1 MSLRLRVLFVGG
13 LALIGVIVVS
23 YSILQTI
30 MLNGFAR
37 VEEREMRKHTA
48 RTLNALS
55 VDLAQLESAA
65 GDWAPWDDTYNF
77 IEDSNPEY
85 IKSNLADSAFAGLD
99 LNLMVFVHSSA
110 RIVFGKAYD
119 LHSSQEI
126 PVPASLQPHLARD
139 SFLLNHPDIQ
149 SVKTGIVSLPEG
161 PLLVASMPILT
172 SEKQGP
178 IRGTLIFGRFLDS
191 AEIARLAETTQLA
204 LTLHSWD
211 DTQAPTDFQSARA
224 ALSDQTPVI
233 VRPLNGQT
241 MAGYALLKDIYGKP
255 ALILGVETDRDI
267 HQQGQASV
275 NYMMWAL
282 VVIGIGCY
290 ATVFLFL
297 ERLILFRLAHLSQDV
312 GRIGIGGD
320 PARRVSVAG
329 NDELSGLAREIN
341 RMLEAIEQSQS
352 ALRASEERFR
362 SLVEHSSDLILVL
375 NPDATIRYASPAVKW
390 MLGYEPA
397 QVQTHSVLEYI
408 HEDDRATAADALNHR
423 LAHPGASDYQ
433 MELRVRHRDGSR
445 RALQVIGT
453 NLVQNPAVAGIVVNC
468 REVTERKC
476 AEDEL
481 RQLKEFNESI
491 VQNIAEGIIVE
502 NADGFFTFVNPA
514 AARLLGYTPDE
525 LIGKHWTVVVPPDQQ
540 AIVQAAD
547 ERRTQRQVDRYEAQ
561 LVCKDGTRR
570 LVLIAGTPRF
580 ENGEFAGSLAVFTDI
595 TERQRVEKALRESE
609 KRYRDLFENA
619 NDLIYTHD
627 LAGRFTSINRAAER
641 VSGYTRD
648 EALTMNIS
656 QVVAPEDLESIRRVL
671 APESLGEG
679 PLIHELE
686 IITKDS
692 RRVPLEL
699 STRLIF
705 QEGKPVGVQGVARDI
720 TERKRAEAAL
730 KEYSERLEQM
740 VEERTR
746 ALRDAQDQLLR
757 QERLTMLGQLAGGIG
772 HELRN
777 PLSAIKNAVYLLNLS
792 LPSPDP
798 DVQETL
804 QILSQQVDASNRI
817 ITSLLDLARPQPP
830 YRRETDLRETIDAA
844 LGQITIPENITVS
857 RRFDATFPP
866 LSVDPAQLEIAL
878 GNLIRNA
885 VQAMPGGGRLTID
898 ARSFGKEISIAFS
911 DTGVGIAPD
920 VLDKLFQPMFSTKT
934 RGIGLG
940 LALCKLLVEG
950 HGGRIEVTSQV
961 GKGTTFVVYLP
972 LPQEARG
979 E

>member
-13 LALIGVIVVS
+13 LVLIGVIVVS
-23 YSILQTI
+23 HSILQTI
-30 MLNGFAR
+30 MLNDFAR

-48 RTLNALS
+48 RALNALS
-55 VDLAQLESAA
+55 VDLAQLESA
-65 GDWAPWDDTYNF
+65 GSDWAPWDDTYNF
-77 IEDSNPEY
+77 IEDSNAAY
-85 IKSNLADSAFAGLD
+85 VKSNLVDSAFAGLD
-99 LNLMVFVHSSA
+99 LNLMVFVHSSG
-110 RIVFGKAYD
+110 RIVFSKGYD
-119 LHSSQEI
+119 LHSNQEI
-126 PVPASLQPHLARD
+126 PVPASLQAHLARD

-267 HQQGQASV
+267 YQQGQSSV
-275 NYMMWAL
+275 NYVTWAL
-282 VVIGIGCY
+282 VVIGIGGY

-312 GRIGIGGD
+312 GGIGIGSD

-341 RMLEAIEQSQS
+341 RMLEAIEQSQN
-352 ALRASEERFR
+352 ALRESEDKYRN
-362 SLVEHSSDLILVL
+362 LVERANDGIVIIQ
-375 NPDATIRYASPAVKW
+375 DGQVRYANAR
-390 MLGYEPA
+390 
-397 QVQTHSVLEYI
+397 VLEI
-408 HEDDRATAADALNHR
+408 WGGTAEQVLGTPFADYVAPAFLPVLVERYHRRIAGEHVAPLFEAVLRRKDGTPVYAELNAG
-423 LAHPGASDYQ
+423 LFTFDGKPAD
-433 MELRVRHRDGSR
+433 LVIIRD
-445 RALQVIGT
+445 
-453 NLVQNPAVAGIVVNC
+453 
-468 REVTERKC
+468 VTERKR

-491 VQNIAEGIIVE
+491 VQNMAEGIIVE
-502 NADGFFTFVNPA
+502 NADGFSTFVNPA

-525 LIGKHWTVVVPPDQQ
+525 LIGKNWTVVVPPDQQ

-547 ERRTQRQVDRYEAQ
+547 ERRTQGQVDRYEAQ
-561 LVCKDGTRR
+561 LACKDGTRR

-595 TERQRVEKALRESE
+595 TERQRAEEALQESE

-619 NDLIYTHD
+619 NDFVYTHD
-627 LAGRFTSINRAAER
+627 LAGRFTSINRASER

-656 QVVAPEDLESIRRVL
+656 QIVAPEYLESIRRVL
-671 APESLGEG
+671 APESLGKG

-686 IITKDS
+686 IITKDG

-705 QEGKPVGVQGVARDI
+705 QEGKPVGVQGVARDV
-720 TERKRAEAAL
+720 TDRKRAEAAL

-777 PLSAIKNAVYLLNLS
+777 PLSAIKNAADLLNLS

-804 QILSQQVDASNRI
+804 QILSQQVDASDRI
-817 ITSLLDLARPQPP
+817 ITSLLDLARPRPP
-830 YRRETDLRETIDAA
+830 HRRETDLRETIDAA

-857 RRFDATFPP
+857 RRFDDTFPA
-866 LSVDPAQLEIAL
+866 LSVDPAQLQIAL
-878 GNLIRNA
+878 SNLIRNA
-885 VQAMPGGGRLTID
+885 VQAMPDGGQLTID

-911 DTGVGIAPD
+911 DTGVGIASD
-920 VLDKLFQPMFSTKT
+920 VLGKLFQPMFSTKT

-950 HGGRIEVTSQV
+950 HSGRIEVTSQV
-961 GKGTTFVVYLP
+961 GKGTTFVVCLP
-972 LPQEARG
+972 LTQERRN